1 MGVEGRGPRR
11 QMAQISGL
19 VDTAGITDSVEFN
32 RVSIPFLRI
41 QERKWLLASVDA
53 FIALSVVFGGYKLW
67 RLLFHPVPREMPSV
81 PWEWVLGAGVVWLTV
96 SWLAG
101 NYELKAA
108 DRFPKAARITLTVA
122 AVALVTAAIA
132 YYFFLKTYPRPAL
145 VFDAVALPALV
156 LGWRGLYAA
165 TLRRPG
171 AATRLLVVGPMSFY
185 TALAAEAIGRHSY
198 YRVVGFVSGDAEPHP
213 AYRGNL
219 SAIDETIDHDRVHA
233 LVVAPRLELSDRL
246 VAVLCACVERGVQ
259 VMDFNTAYEE
269 IAEKVAVE
277 HVGRQWLAALPTRPA
292 NSRLEE
298 AAIRA
303 VDIVGASLGLA
314 ATAVLGPF
322 IAFAILLDGG
332 QPVFYRQ
339 TRLGRGGRPF
349 TMTKFR
355 SMRPDAEAAGA
366 QWAAS
371 DDARVTRVGKFIR
384 KTHLDELPQFWNV
397 LVGDMSLVGPRPERP
412 WFTDELSQV
421 IPFYRLRLAVRP
433 GLTGLKQIRVGYAS
447 TPEEHLDVLR
457 HDLYYIK
464 HRSLAL
470 NALIATRTLGTV
482 FGMRGR

>member
-1 MGVEGRGPRR
+1 
-11 QMAQISGL
+11 MAQSTGL
-19 VDTAGITDSVEFN
+19 AETAGIADSVDFN
-32 RVSIPFLRI
+32 RVDIPFLRI
-41 QERKWLLASVDA
+41 QERKWLLATVDA
-53 FIALSVVFGGYKLW
+53 VIALSVVFGGYKLW
-67 RLLFHPVPREMPSV
+67 RLLLHPVPREMPSV
-81 PWEWVLGAGVVWLTV
+81 PWEWVLGATAIWVLV

-101 NYELKAA
+101 NYELHAA

-122 AVALVTAAIA
+122 AVTLVTAALA

-156 LGWRGLYAA
+156 LGWRALYAA

-171 AATRLLVVGPMSFY
+171 ASTRLLVVGPMSFY
-185 TALAAEAIGRHSY
+185 TALAAEAIRRRAY
-198 YRVVGFVSGDAEPHP
+198 YHMVGFVSGDPEPHP
-213 AYRGNL
+213 AYRGDL
-219 SAIDETIDHDRVHA
+219 SAIDETIRHDRVHA
-233 LVVAPRLELSDRL
+233 VVVAPRLELSDRL
-246 VAVLCACVERGVQ
+246 VTVLCACVERGVQ

-277 HVGRQWLAALPTRPA
+277 HVDRQWLAALPTRPA
-292 NSRLEE
+292 NSPLEE

-303 VDIVGASLGLA
+303 VDVVGAALGLA

-322 IAFAILLDGG
+322 IALAIVVEGG
-332 QPVFYRQ
+332 GPVFYRQ
-339 TRLGRGGRPF
+339 TRLGRGGKPF

-355 SMRPDAEAAGA
+355 SMRCDAEVAGA
-366 QWAAS
+366 QWAAT
-371 DDARVTRVGKFIR
+371 DDARVTRVGKVIR

-397 LVGDMSLVGPRPERP
+397 LVGEMSLAGPRPERP
-412 WFTDELSQV
+412 SFTDELSRA

-470 NALIATRTLGTV
+470 NALIVARTLGTV